1 VSAGPSQR
9 QGSAQR
15 PARTVSPARQCAY
28 RVLRRVAEND
38 AYADRAFRAEATRAA
53 LDTRERAF
61 AQQLSYGT
69 VQRIG
74 TLDHLIGR
82 LSSRPVE
89 DLDPPLR
96 DALRLGVFQLGWLDG
111 VADHAAVS
119 ETVELAKEGG
129 RGGHRLANALMRRA
143 TRELQPMIEALGDGS
158 PAEAALLHS
167 HPEWLVQMWW
177 DLLGQEG
184 TLALLARNNEPPERA
199 VRANALLTTRD
210 ELAEGLRKV
219 GVQSHPVEQ
228 PREALVV
235 DSPFDPAGS
244 PLFQSGRL
252 MPQSRA
258 SMLVAR
264 VLGPRPGDRVLD
276 LCAAPGAKTTHLAA
290 LMEGEGEIVA
300 LERHPGRAAELEA
313 NCRRMRAERVTVMCA
328 DATRA
333 PVEGGFDRVL
343 LDAPCSALGTLQGR
357 PDARWRR
364 SPQTIKELTRVQ
376 DGLLAAA
383 ADQLTPGGTLVY
395 STCTIS
401 PSEGEERIEAL
412 LTARSDLEADDL
424 GVEWPAL
431 TWPRAPQFLQLLP
444 HRDQTDGFFIARLK
458 RSP

>member
-1 VSAGPSQR
+1 
-9 QGSAQR
+9 
-15 PARTVSPARQCAY
+15 VSPARQCAY
-28 RVLRRVAEND
+28 RVLRRVFEED

-53 LDTRERAF
+53 LDPRERAF
-61 AQQLSYGT
+61 AQQLTYGT
-69 VQRIG
+69 VQRLG
-74 TLDHLIGR
+74 TIDHLIGR

-96 DALRLGVFQLGWLDG
+96 DSLRLGIFQLGWLDG

-129 RGGHRLANALMRRA
+129 GGGHRLANALMRRA
-143 TRELQPMIEALGDGS
+143 TREARTMIEALSDAS

-167 HPEWLVQMWW
+167 HPEWLVRMWW
-177 DLLGQEG
+177 ELLGREE
-184 TLALLARNNEPPERA
+184 TLALLARDNEPAERA
-199 VRANALLTTRD
+199 VRANELLTTRD
-210 ELAEGLRKV
+210 ELAEALRAA

-228 PREALVV
+228 PPEALVI
-235 DSPFDPAGS
+235 DTSLDLLTS
-244 PLFQSGRL
+244 PLFESGRL

-264 VLGPRPGDRVLD
+264 VLGPQPGERVLD

-290 LMEGEGEIVA
+290 LIEGEGEIVA
-300 LERHPGRAAELEA
+300 VERHAGRAAELEV
-313 NCRRMRAERVTVMCA
+313 NCRRMGAERVAVVCA
-328 DATRA
+328 DATRL
-333 PVEGGFDRVL
+333 PVEGAFDRVL

-364 SPQTIKELTRVQ
+364 SPETIEELTQVQ

-383 ADQLTPGGTLVY
+383 ADRLAPGGTLVY

-401 PSEGEERIEAL
+401 SREGEERIEVL
-412 LTARSDLEADDL
+412 LAARPDLQADDL
-424 GVEWPAL
+424 GAEWPAL
-431 TWPRAPQFLQLLP
+431 AWRHAPRFLQLLP
-444 HRDQTDGFFIARLK
+444 HRDGTDGFFIARLR